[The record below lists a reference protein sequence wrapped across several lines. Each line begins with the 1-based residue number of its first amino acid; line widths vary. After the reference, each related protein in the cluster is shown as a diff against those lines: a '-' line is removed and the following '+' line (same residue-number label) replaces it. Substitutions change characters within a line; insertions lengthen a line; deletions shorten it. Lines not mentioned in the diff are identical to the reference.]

1 MGTLWLA
8 APRCVCQL
16 QLILLDLPE
25 HLQFTLGRFG
35 TQDWVHRLLATRVD
49 THVACRP
56 FK

>member
-49 THVACRP
+49 THVA
-56 FK
+56 